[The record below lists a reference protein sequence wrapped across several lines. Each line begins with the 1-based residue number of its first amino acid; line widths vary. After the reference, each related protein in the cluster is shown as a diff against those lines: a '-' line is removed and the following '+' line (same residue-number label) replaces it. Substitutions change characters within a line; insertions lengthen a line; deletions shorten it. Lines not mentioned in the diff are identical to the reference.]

1 MSWKWQIRILGY
13 PVNVT
18 AVEACISPRTAQF
31 FININDNII
40 NHTEEMYIAEIHC
53 TYMDKIKANGKA
65 LKKIK
70 FTVKV
75 KGKSFVAKTTS
86 KGVLKIPTKPL
97 SKG

>member
-1 MSWKWQIRILGY
+1 MS
-13 PVNVT
+13 
-18 AVEACISPRTAQF
+18 
-31 FININDNII
+31 
-40 NHTEEMYIAEIHC
+40 IAEIHC

-97 SKG
+97 PKG

>member
-1 MSWKWQIRILGY
+1 
-13 PVNVT
+13 
-18 AVEACISPRTAQF
+18 
-31 FININDNII
+31 
-40 NHTEEMYIAEIHC
+40 MYIAEIHC

-97 SKG
+97 SKGWYKINIIHKSTNYNIKKIIKVKG